1 MEKVLTVIATTTD
14 ADKLRAMDAN
24 TKRIHGETH
33 VIRSAIA
40 ARLLFLCGPNGI
52 VGNEFEEV
60 RQALIKVQGSD
71 GRMSILLK
79 KSGGDWRYRASDALP
94 RMSPTAHFAASPRRA
109 CQALRRLSAAIRNSS
124 PLRLLLRHASGWVMH
139 RNC

>member
-79 KSGGDWRYRASDALP
+79 NRGAIGAIEHRMRCPDEPNSAFRGLAQARMPSLEAIVCRHPQFFSAQAVAEARKRMGDAP
-94 RMSPTAHFAASPRRA
+94 
-109 CQALRRLSAAIRNSS
+109 
-124 PLRLLLRHASGWVMH
+124 
-139 RNC
+139 

>member
-60 RQALIKVQGSD
+60 RQALMKVQGSD

-79 KSGGDWRYRASDALP
+79 NRGSNWRYRASDALP
-94 RMSPTAHFAASPRRA
+94 GIEPDSAFRGLAQARMPSLEAIVCRHPQFFSA
-109 CQALRRLSAAIRNSS
+109 QAVAEARKRMGDA
-124 PLRLLLRHASGWVMH
+124 P
-139 RNC
+139 